1 MVLSPFRIVHQLLE
15 ERSFY
20 STLLDKFDDRCS
32 FPSKEGWAEY
42 SLHNG
47 NAEANFGDKLSAS
60 LSSMN
65 NLSFTNSQIRFL
77 VNFETS
83 NATFGVQNSKICEEN
98 INVEFV
104 YFKGFLRKQML
115 GIQISE
121 NLFWRLCRFGQIR
134 EALPNQNRSFF
145 VNIVQKGGKIQH
157 REPLFPC

>member
-1 MVLSPFRIVHQLLE
+1 MTDVLFQARKDEP
-15 ERSFY
+15 
-20 STLLDKFDDRCS
+20 KC
-32 FPSKEGWAEY
+32 

-121 NLFWRLCRFGQIR
+121 NLF
-134 EALPNQNRSFF
+134 
-145 VNIVQKGGKIQH
+145 
-157 REPLFPC
+157 